1 MAQKFHSKGGRRPR
15 ALPSVQLIAV
25 TCSEQEAALR
35 RAAIFETL
43 TQMHLLS
50 RRRGRPKKN
59 ERKEVLDA
67 A

>member
-1 MAQKFHSKGGRRPR
+1 MARKFHSKGGRRPR

-25 TCSEQEAALR
+25 TCTEQEAAQR
-35 RAAIFETL
+35 RAAIIEAL

-50 RRRGRPKKN
+50 RRRGRPKKD
-59 ERKEVLDA
+59 ERKDFLDA